1 MKGGYDL
8 KHTPTIS
15 AEFEDYLKQN
25 DMTLSQFAEY
35 SGVHQRTLSNWIT
48 QHRPVSV
55 QQLDRITVAMDLPEG
70 YFYDQYIENYI
81 IELSPNFR
89 RIEPLLYR
97 CAELDKLDAIRR
109 MVGHIMDNP
118 LYASRL
124 FDVAE
129 ALFEQGRHAAAL
141 PLYEN
146 VAEVEKY
153 QHSERLATCQYR
165 IFTIQVGDDQS
176 RNLKAA
182 TLFEPFVERLDEID
196 QLDALKDLANV
207 FRSLRLWDRLD
218 VTARKMRVRA
228 EIQYTLE
235 HQQRKRKPAE
245 LEKRLSRP
253 MFVYISYSDLLCAS
267 VYEAKG
273 DYEQALQYTYAY
285 ANLDWVKE
293 TDEDTL
299 HWIKQFQDWAEG
311 NTYVYKLL
319 SGDISVLNN
328 YVEYIAASPDASEKE
343 MVTKV
348 LNVMS
353 AANQYSIDIDHILRR
368 FKKKIDLFAQHKPS
382 SDMYTQQVI
391 PEQYARLGYELAYYY
406 LHQGRYND
414 GFKHLMYAML
424 KSHIINNETYF
435 INCMGLFLHFRMNA
449 AHETKAK
456 FLNFIEKVWLDN
468 VKKNGSSDRRS

>member
-1 MKGGYDL
+1 M

-48 QHRPVSV
+48 QHRPISV

-70 YFYDQYIENYI
+70 YFYDLYIENYI
-81 IELSPNFR
+81 IDLSPNFR

-118 LYASRL
+118 LYATRL

-165 IFTIQVGDDQS
+165 IFSIQVGDDQS

-207 FRSLRLWDRLD
+207 YRSLRLWDRLD
-218 VTARKMRVRA
+218 VTARKMRDKA
-228 EIQYTLE
+228 EIQYTIE
-235 HQQRKRKPAE
+235 HQQKKRKPAE
-245 LEKRLSRP
+245 IEKRLSRP
-253 MFVYISYSDLLCAS
+253 LFVYITYSDLLCAS

-273 DYEQALQYTYAY
+273 DYEQALEYTYAY

-293 TDEDTL
+293 TDEETL
-299 HWIKQFQDWAEG
+299 HWMKLFQDWAEG
-311 NTYVYKLL
+311 NIYTYKLL

-328 YVEYIAASPDASEKE
+328 YVEYIAASSDASEKV
-343 MVTKV
+343 MVTKL
-348 LNVMS
+348 LNIMM
-353 AANQYSIDIDHILRR
+353 AANRYQVDVDDLLQQFETEIDSITQQQLS
-368 FKKKIDLFAQHKPS
+368 A
-382 SDMYTQQVI
+382 DMYTHQVV
-391 PEQYARLGYELAYYY
+391 PEQSTRFKYELAKYY
-406 LHQGRYND
+406 LNKGNYSY
-414 GFKHLMYAML
+414 GFKYLL
-424 KSHIINNETYF
+424 DVLSKSLVINKEAFF
-435 INCMGLFLHFRMNA
+435 ISCIKLFEQFKQFADFRLC
-449 AHETKAK
+449 TKYESLVREGRK
-456 FLNFIEKVWLDN
+456 ERLFYY
-468 VKKNGSSDRRS
+468 

>member
-1 MKGGYDL
+1 M
-8 KHTPTIS
+8 KHTPKIS

-55 QQLDRITVAMDLPEG
+55 QQLDRITAAMDLPEG
-70 YFYDQYIENYI
+70 YFYDVYIENYI

-124 FDVAE
+124 FDIAE
-129 ALFEQGRHAAAL
+129 ALFEQSRHAAAL
-141 PLYEN
+141 LLYKN

-153 QHSERLATCQYR
+153 QHSERLAICQYR
-165 IFTIQVGDDQS
+165 IFTIQVGDDQGL
-176 RNLKAA
+176 NLKAA

-207 FRSLRLWDRLD
+207 YRSLRLWDRLD
-218 VTARKMRVRA
+218 VIAHKMRDKA

-235 HQQRKRKPAE
+235 HQQKKRNHAQ
-245 LEKRLSRP
+245 LEKKLTRP
-253 MFVYISYSDLLCAS
+253 LFVYITYADLLCAS

-273 DYEQALQYTYAY
+273 DYEQALEYTYAY

-299 HWIKQFQDWAEG
+299 HWLELFLNWALC
-311 NTYVYKLL
+311 NTCVNKLL
-319 SGDISVLNN
+319 SGDISVLPD
-328 YVEYIAASPDASEKE
+328 YVEYISISSNTTNELVTQLLNIMMTANRYEVDVDDILEQFE
-343 MVTKV
+343 M
-348 LNVMS
+348 
-353 AANQYSIDIDHILRR
+353 
-368 FKKKIDLFAQHKPS
+368 KIDSITQQQLSA
-382 SDMYTQQVI
+382 DMYTHQVV
-391 PEQYARLGYELAYYY
+391 PEQSTRFKYELAKYY
-406 LHQGRYND
+406 LNKANYSL
-414 GFKHLMYAML
+414 GFKHLL
-424 KSHIINNETYF
+424 DVLSKSLVINKEAFF
-435 INCMGLFLHFRMNA
+435 ISCIKLFEQFKPFAGFRVC
-449 AHETKAK
+449 TKYESLVREGRK
-456 FLNFIEKVWLDN
+456 ERLFYY
-468 VKKNGSSDRRS
+468 

>member
-1 MKGGYDL
+1 M

-70 YFYDQYIENYI
+70 YFYDLYIENYI
-81 IELSPNFR
+81 IDLSPNFR

-118 LYASRL
+118 LYATRL

-153 QHSERLATCQYR
+153 QYSERLATCQYR
-165 IFTIQVGDDQS
+165 IFSIQVGDDQS

-182 TLFEPFVERLDEID
+182 TLFESFVERLDEID

-235 HQQRKRKPAE
+235 HQQKKRKPAE

-253 MFVYISYSDLLCAS
+253 LFVYITYSDLLCAS

-285 ANLDWVKE
+285 TNLDWVKE

-311 NTYVYKLL
+311 NIYTYKLL

-343 MVTKV
+343 MVTKL
-348 LNVMS
+348 LNIMM
-353 AANQYSIDIDHILRR
+353 AANRFQVDVDEILKQFETEIDSIT
-368 FKKKIDLFAQHKPS
+368 QQQPS
-382 SDMYTQQVI
+382 ADMYTHQVV
-391 PEQYARLGYELAYYY
+391 PEQSIRFKYELAKYY
-406 LHQGRYND
+406 LNKGNYSY
-414 GFKHLMYAML
+414 GFKYLL
-424 KSHIINNETYF
+424 DVLSKSLVINKEAFF
-435 INCMGLFLHFRMNA
+435 ISCIRLFEQFKQFADFRMC
-449 AHETKAK
+449 TKYESLVREGRK
-456 FLNFIEKVWLDN
+456 ERLFYY
-468 VKKNGSSDRRS
+468 

>member
-1 MKGGYDL
+1 M

-70 YFYDQYIENYI
+70 YFYDLYIENYI
-81 IELSPNFR
+81 IDLSPNFR

-153 QHSERLATCQYR
+153 QHSERLAICQYR
-165 IFTIQVGDDQS
+165 IFSIQVGDDQS
-176 RNLKAA
+176 RNLKVA
-182 TLFEPFVERLDEID
+182 TLFEPFVERLDEIV

-207 FRSLRLWDRLD
+207 YRSLRLWDRLD
-218 VTARKMRVRA
+218 VIARKMRDKA
-228 EIQYTLE
+228 KIQYTLE
-235 HQQRKRKPAE
+235 HQQKKRNPA
-245 LEKRLSRP
+245 LEKKLSRP
-253 MFVYISYSDLLCAS
+253 LFVYITYADLLCAS
-267 VYEAKG
+267 VCEAQG
-273 DYEQALQYTYAY
+273 NYQQALQYTYAY
-285 ANLDWVKE
+285 VNLDWVKE

-299 HWIKQFQDWAEG
+299 HWIKLFQNWALC
-311 NTYVYKLL
+311 NTYINKLL
-319 SGDISVLNN
+319 SGDISVLPD
-328 YVEYIAASPDASEKE
+328 YVEYISVSSNTTKE
-343 MVTKV
+343 MVTQL
-348 LNVMS
+348 LNIMM
-353 AANQYSIDIDHILRR
+353 AANRFHVDVDEILKQFETEIDSIT
-368 FKKKIDLFAQHKPS
+368 QQQPS
-382 SDMYTQQVI
+382 ADMYTHQVV
-391 PEQYARLGYELAYYY
+391 PEQSTRFKYELAKYYLNKGNYSYGFKYLLDVLSKSLVINKEAFFISCIRLFEQFKQFADFTLCTKYESLVREGRKERSFYYY
-406 LHQGRYND
+406 
-414 GFKHLMYAML
+414 
-424 KSHIINNETYF
+424 
-435 INCMGLFLHFRMNA
+435 
-449 AHETKAK
+449 
-456 FLNFIEKVWLDN
+456 
-468 VKKNGSSDRRS
+468 

>member
-1 MKGGYDL
+1 M

-48 QHRPVSV
+48 QHRPISV

-70 YFYDQYIENYI
+70 YFYDLYIENYI
-81 IELSPNFR
+81 IDLSPNFR

-207 FRSLRLWDRLD
+207 YRSLRLWDRLD
-218 VTARKMRVRA
+218 VTARKMRDKA

-235 HQQRKRKPAE
+235 HQQKKRKPAE

-253 MFVYISYSDLLCAS
+253 LFVYITYSDLLCAS

-311 NTYVYKLL
+311 NIYTYKLL

-343 MVTKV
+343 MVTKL
-348 LNVMS
+348 LNIMM
-353 AANQYSIDIDHILRR
+353 AANRFQVDVDEILKQFETEIDSIT
-368 FKKKIDLFAQHKPS
+368 QQQPS
-382 SDMYTQQVI
+382 ADMYTHQVV
-391 PEQYARLGYELAYYY
+391 PEQSTRFKYELAKYY
-406 LHQGRYND
+406 LNKGNYSY
-414 GFKHLMYAML
+414 GFKYLL
-424 KSHIINNETYF
+424 DVLSKSLVINKEAFF
-435 INCMGLFLHFRMNA
+435 ISCIRLFEQFKQFADFRLC
-449 AHETKAK
+449 TKYESLVREGRK
-456 FLNFIEKVWLDN
+456 ERLFYY
-468 VKKNGSSDRRS
+468 

>member
-1 MKGGYDL
+1 M

-25 DMTLSQFAEY
+25 DMTLGQFAQY
-35 SGVHQRTLSNWIT
+35 SGVHQRTLCNWIT

-55 QQLDRITVAMDLPEG
+55 QLLDRITAAMDLPEG
-70 YFYDQYIENYI
+70 YFYDLYIENYI
-81 IELSPNFR
+81 IDLSPNFR

-153 QHSERLATCQYR
+153 QHSERLAICQYR

-176 RNLKAA
+176 RNLKVA
-182 TLFEPFVERLDEID
+182 TLFEPFVERLDEIV

-207 FRSLRLWDRLD
+207 YRSLRLWDRLD
-218 VTARKMRVRA
+218 ATARKMRDKA

-235 HQQRKRKPAE
+235 HQQKKRKRAE

-253 MFVYISYSDLLCAS
+253 MFVYITYADLLCAS
-267 VYEAKG
+267 VYEARG

-285 ANLDWVKE
+285 ANLDWVL
-293 TDEDTL
+293 DTVKDTQYWVSL
-299 HWIKQFQDWAEG
+299 FKDWAEG
-311 NTYVYKLL
+311 NIYTYKLL

-328 YVEYIAASPDASEKE
+328 YVEYIAASPDATDKE
-343 MVTKV
+343 MVTKL
-348 LNVMS
+348 LNIMI
-353 AANQYSIDIDHILRR
+353 AANRYQVDVDDILQQFEMEIDSIT
-368 FKKKIDLFAQHKPS
+368 QQQS
-382 SDMYTQQVI
+382 SADMYTYQVV
-391 PEQYARLGYELAYYY
+391 PEQSTRFKYELAKYY
-406 LHQGRYND
+406 LNSGNYLY
-414 GFKHLMYAML
+414 GFKYLL
-424 KSHIINNETYF
+424 DVLSKSLIINKEAFFISCIRLFEQFKQFADIRFYEKFESLVREGRKERLFYF
-435 INCMGLFLHFRMNA
+435 
-449 AHETKAK
+449 
-456 FLNFIEKVWLDN
+456 
-468 VKKNGSSDRRS
+468 

>member
-1 MKGGYDL
+1 M

-55 QQLDRITVAMDLPEG
+55 QQLDRITAAMDLPEG
-70 YFYDQYIENYI
+70 YFYDLYIENYI
-81 IELSPNFR
+81 IDLSPNFR

-118 LYASRL
+118 LYATRL

-153 QHSERLATCQYR
+153 QHSERLAICQYR
-165 IFTIQVGDDQS
+165 IFSIQVGDDQS

-207 FRSLRLWDRLD
+207 YRSLRLWDRLD
-218 VTARKMRVRA
+218 VTARKMRDKA

-235 HQQRKRKPAE
+235 HQQKKRKPAE

-253 MFVYISYSDLLCAS
+253 MFVYITYSDLLCAS

-273 DYEQALQYTYAY
+273 DYEQALEYTYAY

-311 NTYVYKLL
+311 NIYTYKLL

-343 MVTKV
+343 MVTKL
-348 LNVMS
+348 LNIMM
-353 AANQYSIDIDHILRR
+353 AANRFRVDVDDILKQFETEIDSIT
-368 FKKKIDLFAQHKPS
+368 QQQPS
-382 SDMYTQQVI
+382 ADMYTHQVV
-391 PEQYARLGYELAYYY
+391 PEQSTRFKYELAKYY
-406 LHQGRYND
+406 LDKGNYSF
-414 GFKHLMYAML
+414 GFKYLLDAL
-424 KSHIINNETYF
+424 SKSLVINKEAFF
-435 INCMGLFLHFRMNA
+435 ISCIKLFEQFKQFADFRLC
-449 AHETKAK
+449 TKYESLVREGRK
-456 FLNFIEKVWLDN
+456 EKLFYY
-468 VKKNGSSDRRS
+468 

>member
-1 MKGGYDL
+1 M

-25 DMTLSQFAEY
+25 EMTLSQFAEY

-55 QQLDRITVAMDLPEG
+55 QQLDRITEAMDLPEG
-70 YFYDQYIENYI
+70 YFYDLYIENYI
-81 IELSPNFR
+81 IDLSPNFR

-109 MVGHIMDNP
+109 MIGHIMDNP

-153 QHSERLATCQYR
+153 QHSERLAICQYR
-165 IFTIQVGDDQS
+165 IFSIQVGDDQS

-235 HQQRKRKPAE
+235 HQQKKRKPAE

-253 MFVYISYSDLLCAS
+253 LFVYITYSDLLCAS

-285 ANLDWVKE
+285 TNLDWVKE

-319 SGDISVLNN
+319 SGEVSLLP
-328 YVEYIAASPDASEKE
+328 YYLEYICTSSETSEKE
-343 MVTKV
+343 MIAK
-348 LNVMS
+348 LMNVVI
-353 AANQYSIDIDHILRR
+353 AANQFQLDVNDIFLRFER
-368 FKKKIDLFAQHKPS
+368 QINSFAQQQAS
-382 SDMYTQQVI
+382 TDMYTQRVV
-391 PEQYARLGYELAYYY
+391 PDQYARFGYELAYYY
-406 LHQGRYND
+406 LHRGMYSD
-414 GFKHLMYAML
+414 GFKHLL
-424 KSHIINNETYF
+424 CSLENSNTLNNVTCF
-435 INCMGLFLHFRMNA
+435 KNCLGLFVHFKTYA
-449 AHETKAK
+449 VPEIKAG
-456 FLNFIEKVWLDN
+456 FYNFIEKVWLEN
-468 VKKNGSSDRRS
+468 VKKNGSIDFRN

>member
-1 MKGGYDL
+1 M

-48 QHRPVSV
+48 QHRPISV

-70 YFYDQYIENYI
+70 YFYDLYIENYI
-81 IELSPNFR
+81 IDLSPNFR

-153 QHSERLATCQYR
+153 QHSERLAICQYR
-165 IFTIQVGDDQS
+165 IFSIQVGDDQS

-235 HQQRKRKPAE
+235 HQQKKRKPAE

-253 MFVYISYSDLLCAS
+253 LFVYITYADLLCAS

-285 ANLDWVKE
+285 TNLDWVKE

-311 NTYVYKLL
+311 NTYVNKLL
-319 SGDISVLNN
+319 FGDISVLSD
-328 YVEYIAASPDASEKE
+328 YVEYIAASKADKE
-343 MVTKV
+343 MVTKL
-348 LNVMS
+348 LNVMF
-353 AANQYSIDIDHILRR
+353 AANRYQLNVNHVLERFETLID
-368 FKKKIDLFAQHKPS
+368 FFVKQGQSS
-382 SDMYTQQVI
+382 SDMYTKQVI
-391 PEQYARLGYELAYYY
+391 PEQFARLGYELAYYY
-406 LHQGRYND
+406 LYQGKYND
-414 GFKHLMYAML
+414 GFKYLMYAML
-424 KSHIINNETYF
+424 RSHIINNETYF
-435 INCMGLFLHFRMNA
+435 INCMGLFLHFREYA
-449 AHETKAK
+449 ITETKAG
-456 FLNFIEKVWLDN
+456 FLNLIEKVWLEN
-468 VKKNGSSDRRS
+468 VEKNGTADHHG

>member
-1 MKGGYDL
+1 M

-15 AEFEDYLKQN
+15 AELEDYLKQN

-55 QQLDRITVAMDLPEG
+55 QQLDRITAAMDLPEG
-70 YFYDQYIENYI
+70 YFYDVYIENYI

-124 FDVAE
+124 FDIAE
-129 ALFEQGRHAAAL
+129 ALFEQRRHAAAL
-141 PLYEN
+141 LLYEN

-153 QHSERLATCQYR
+153 QHSERLAICQYR
-165 IFTIQVGDDQS
+165 IFTIQVGEDQGL
-176 RNLKAA
+176 NLKAA

-207 FRSLRLWDRLD
+207 YRALRLWDRLD
-218 VTARKMRVRA
+218 VIARKMRDKA
-228 EIQYTLE
+228 EIQYTLQ
-235 HQQRKRKPAE
+235 HQQKKRNHAQ
-245 LEKRLSRP
+245 LEKKLSRP
-253 MFVYISYSDLLCAS
+253 LFVYIAYADLLCAS

-273 DYEQALQYTYAY
+273 DYEQALEYTYAY

-293 TDEDTL
+293 TDENTL
-299 HWIKQFQDWAEG
+299 HWIKHFQDWAEG
-311 NTYVYKLL
+311 NIYTYKLL

-328 YVEYIAASPDASEKE
+328 YAEYIAASPDASEKE
-343 MVTKV
+343 MITKL
-348 LNVMS
+348 LNVMM
-353 AANQYSIDIDHILRR
+353 AANRYQVDVDDILKQFKTEIDSIIQQQLS
-368 FKKKIDLFAQHKPS
+368 A
-382 SDMYTQQVI
+382 DMYTHQVV
-391 PEQYARLGYELAYYY
+391 PEQSTRFKYELAKYY
-406 LHQGRYND
+406 LNKGNYSY
-414 GFKHLMYAML
+414 GFKYLL
-424 KSHIINNETYF
+424 DVLSKSLVINKEAFF
-435 INCMGLFLHFRMNA
+435 ISCIKLFEQFKPFADSRVC
-449 AHETKAK
+449 TKYESLVREGRK
-456 FLNFIEKVWLDN
+456 ERLFYY
-468 VKKNGSSDRRS
+468 

>member
-1 MKGGYDL
+1 M

-35 SGVHQRTLSNWIT
+35 SGVHQRTLSHWIT

-55 QQLDRITVAMDLPEG
+55 QQLDRITVAMDLLEG
-70 YFYDQYIENYI
+70 YFYDLYIENYI
-81 IELSPNFR
+81 IDLSPNFR

-118 LYASRL
+118 LYATRL

-153 QHSERLATCQYR
+153 QHSERLAICQYR
-165 IFTIQVGDDQS
+165 IFSIQVGDDQS

-207 FRSLRLWDRLD
+207 YRSLRLWDRLD
-218 VTARKMRVRA
+218 VTARKMRDKA
-228 EIQYTLE
+228 EIQYTLD
-235 HQQRKRKPAE
+235 HQQKKRKPAE

-253 MFVYISYSDLLCAS
+253 LFVYITYSDLLCAS
-267 VYEAKG
+267 VYEDKG
-273 DYEQALQYTYAY
+273 DYEQALEYTYAY

-311 NTYVYKLL
+311 NIYTYKLL

-343 MVTKV
+343 MVTKL
-348 LNVMS
+348 LNIMM
-353 AANQYSIDIDHILRR
+353 AANRYQVDVDDILQQFETEIDSITQQQLS
-368 FKKKIDLFAQHKPS
+368 A
-382 SDMYTQQVI
+382 DMYTHQVV
-391 PEQYARLGYELAYYY
+391 PEQSTRFKYELAKYY
-406 LHQGRYND
+406 LNKGNYSY
-414 GFKHLMYAML
+414 GFKYLL
-424 KSHIINNETYF
+424 DVLSKSLIINKEAFF
-435 INCMGLFLHFRMNA
+435 ISCIRLFEQFKQFADFRLC
-449 AHETKAK
+449 TKYESLVREGRK
-456 FLNFIEKVWLDN
+456 ERLFYY
-468 VKKNGSSDRRS
+468 

>member
-1 MKGGYDL
+1 M

-70 YFYDQYIENYI
+70 YFYNLYIENYI
-81 IELSPNFR
+81 IDLSPNFR

-153 QHSERLATCQYR
+153 QHSERLAICQYR
-165 IFTIQVGDDQS
+165 IFSIQVGDDQS

-207 FRSLRLWDRLD
+207 YRSLRLWDRLD
-218 VTARKMRVRA
+218 VTARKMRDKA

-235 HQQRKRKPAE
+235 HQQKKRKSAE
-245 LEKRLSRP
+245 IEKRLSRP
-253 MFVYISYSDLLCAS
+253 LFVYITYADLLCAS
-267 VYEAKG
+267 VCEAQG
-273 DYEQALQYTYAY
+273 DYQQALQYTYAY
-285 ANLDWVKE
+285 VNLDWVKE

-299 HWIKQFQDWAEG
+299 HWIKLFQNWALC
-311 NTYVYKLL
+311 NTYVNKLL
-319 SGDISVLNN
+319 SGDISVLPD
-328 YVEYIAASPDASEKE
+328 YVEYISVSSNTTKE
-343 MVTKV
+343 MVTQL
-348 LNVMS
+348 LNIMM
-353 AANQYSIDIDHILRR
+353 AANRFQVDVDEVLKQFEAEIDSIT
-368 FKKKIDLFAQHKPS
+368 QQQPS
-382 SDMYTQQVI
+382 ADMYTHQVV
-391 PEQYARLGYELAYYY
+391 PEQSTRFKYELAKYY
-406 LHQGRYND
+406 LNKGNYSY
-414 GFKHLMYAML
+414 GFKYLL
-424 KSHIINNETYF
+424 DVLSKSLVINKEAFF
-435 INCMGLFLHFRMNA
+435 ISCIRLFEQFKQFADFRLC
-449 AHETKAK
+449 TKYESLVREGRK
-456 FLNFIEKVWLDN
+456 ERLFYY
-468 VKKNGSSDRRS
+468 

>member
-1 MKGGYDL
+1 M

-35 SGVHQRTLSNWIT
+35 SGVHQRTLSNWIS

-55 QQLDRITVAMDLPEG
+55 QQLDRITAAMDLPEG
-70 YFYDQYIENYI
+70 YFYDLYIENYI
-81 IELSPNFR
+81 IDLSPNFR

-165 IFTIQVGDDQS
+165 IFSIQVGDDQS

-207 FRSLRLWDRLD
+207 YRSLRLWDRLD
-218 VTARKMRVRA
+218 VIARKMRDKA
-228 EIQYTLE
+228 KIQYTLE
-235 HQQRKRKPAE
+235 HQQKKRNPA
-245 LEKRLSRP
+245 LEKKLSRP
-253 MFVYISYSDLLCAS
+253 LFVYITYADLLCAS
-267 VYEAKG
+267 VCEAQG
-273 DYEQALQYTYAY
+273 NYQQALQYTYAY
-285 ANLDWVKE
+285 VNLDWVKE

-299 HWIKQFQDWAEG
+299 HWIKLFQNWALC
-311 NTYVYKLL
+311 NTYVNKLL
-319 SGDISVLNN
+319 SGDISVLPD
-328 YVEYIAASPDASEKE
+328 YVEYISVSSNTTKE
-343 MVTKV
+343 MVTQL
-348 LNVMS
+348 LNIMM
-353 AANQYSIDIDHILRR
+353 AANRFHVDVDEILKQFETEIDSIT
-368 FKKKIDLFAQHKPS
+368 QQQPS
-382 SDMYTQQVI
+382 ADMYTHQVV
-391 PEQYARLGYELAYYY
+391 PEQSTRFKYELAKYY
-406 LHQGRYND
+406 LNKGNYSY
-414 GFKHLMYAML
+414 GFKYLL
-424 KSHIINNETYF
+424 DVLSKSLVINKEAFF
-435 INCMGLFLHFRMNA
+435 ISCIRLFEQFKQFADFTLC
-449 AHETKAK
+449 TKYESLVREGRK
-456 FLNFIEKVWLDN
+456 ERLFYY
-468 VKKNGSSDRRS
+468 

>member
-15 AEFEDYLKQN
+15 AKFEVYLKQN
-25 DMTLSQFAEY
+25 DMTLSQFVEY

-55 QQLDRITVAMDLPEG
+55 QQLDRITVAMDLLEG
-70 YFYDQYIENYI
+70 YFYDLYIENYI

-124 FDVAE
+124 FDIAE
-129 ALFEQGRHAAAL
+129 ALFNQRRHAAAL
-141 PLYEN
+141 LLYEN

-153 QHSERLATCQYR
+153 QHSERLAICQYR
-165 IFTIQVGDDQS
+165 IFTIQVGDDQGL
-176 RNLKAA
+176 NLKAA

-207 FRSLRLWDRLD
+207 YRSLRLWDRLD
-218 VTARKMRVRA
+218 VIARKMRDKA

-235 HQQRKRKPAE
+235 HQQKKRNHAQ
-245 LEKRLSRP
+245 LEKKLSRP
-253 MFVYISYSDLLCAS
+253 LFVYITYADLLCAS

-273 DYEQALQYTYAY
+273 DYDQALEYTYAY

-293 TDEDTL
+293 TDENTL

-311 NTYVYKLL
+311 NTYTYKLL

-343 MVTKV
+343 MITKL
-348 LNVMS
+348 LNIMM
-353 AANQYSIDIDHILRR
+353 AANRYQVDVDDILKQFETEIDSITQQQLS
-368 FKKKIDLFAQHKPS
+368 A
-382 SDMYTQQVI
+382 DMYTYQVV
-391 PEQYARLGYELAYYY
+391 PEQSTRFKYELAKYY
-406 LHQGRYND
+406 LNKGNYSLGFEHLLDVLFKSLVINKEAFFISCIKLFEQFKQIADFRLCTRYESLIREGR
-414 GFKHLMYAML
+414 K
-424 KSHIINNETYF
+424 ER
-435 INCMGLFLHFRMNA
+435 LFYY
-449 AHETKAK
+449 
-456 FLNFIEKVWLDN
+456 
-468 VKKNGSSDRRS
+468 

>member
-1 MKGGYDL
+1 DL
-8 KHTPTIS
+8 
-15 AEFEDYLKQN
+15 
-25 DMTLSQFAEY
+25 
-35 SGVHQRTLSNWIT
+35 
-48 QHRPVSV
+48 
-55 QQLDRITVAMDLPEG
+55 
-70 YFYDQYIENYI
+70 YIENYI
-81 IELSPNFR
+81 IDLSPNFR

-165 IFTIQVGDDQS
+165 IFSIQVGDDQS

-207 FRSLRLWDRLD
+207 YRSLRLWDRLD
-218 VTARKMRVRA
+218 VTARKMRDKA

-235 HQQRKRKPAE
+235 HQQKKRKPAE
-245 LEKRLSRP
+245 IEKRLSRP
-253 MFVYISYSDLLCAS
+253 LFVYITYSDLLCAS

-273 DYEQALQYTYAY
+273 DYEQALEYTYAY

-311 NTYVYKLL
+311 NIYTYKLL

-343 MVTKV
+343 MVTKL
-348 LNVMS
+348 LNIMM
-353 AANQYSIDIDHILRR
+353 AANRYQVDVDDILQQFETEIDSITQQQLS
-368 FKKKIDLFAQHKPS
+368 A
-382 SDMYTQQVI
+382 DMYTHQVV
-391 PEQYARLGYELAYYY
+391 PEQSTRFKYELAKYY
-406 LHQGRYND
+406 LNKGNYSY
-414 GFKHLMYAML
+414 GFKYLL
-424 KSHIINNETYF
+424 DVLSKSLIINKEAFF
-435 INCMGLFLHFRMNA
+435 ISCIRLFEQFKQFADFRLC
-449 AHETKAK
+449 TKYESLVREGRK
-456 FLNFIEKVWLDN
+456 ERLFYY
-468 VKKNGSSDRRS
+468 

>member
-1 MKGGYDL
+1 MKGGYEL

-70 YFYDQYIENYI
+70 YFYNLYIENYI
-81 IELSPNFR
+81 IDLSPNFR

-153 QHSERLATCQYR
+153 QHSERLAICQYR
-165 IFTIQVGDDQS
+165 IFSIQVGDDQS

-207 FRSLRLWDRLD
+207 YRSLRLWDRLD
-218 VTARKMRVRA
+218 VTARKMRDKA

-235 HQQRKRKPAE
+235 HQQKKRKSAE
-245 LEKRLSRP
+245 IEKRLSRP
-253 MFVYISYSDLLCAS
+253 LFVYITYADLLCAS
-267 VYEAKG
+267 VCEAQG
-273 DYEQALQYTYAY
+273 DYQQALQYTYAY
-285 ANLDWVKE
+285 VNLDWVKE

-299 HWIKQFQDWAEG
+299 HWIKLFQNWALC
-311 NTYVYKLL
+311 NTYVNKLL
-319 SGDISVLNN
+319 SGDISVLPD
-328 YVEYIAASPDASEKE
+328 YVEYISVSSNTTKE
-343 MVTKV
+343 MVTQL
-348 LNVMS
+348 LNIMM
-353 AANQYSIDIDHILRR
+353 AANRFQVDVDEVLKQFEAEIDSIT
-368 FKKKIDLFAQHKPS
+368 QQQPS
-382 SDMYTQQVI
+382 ADMYTHQVV
-391 PEQYARLGYELAYYY
+391 PEQSTRFKYELAKYY
-406 LHQGRYND
+406 LNKGNYSY
-414 GFKHLMYAML
+414 GFKYLL
-424 KSHIINNETYF
+424 DVLSKSLVINKEAFF
-435 INCMGLFLHFRMNA
+435 ISCIRLFEQFKQFADFRLC
-449 AHETKAK
+449 TKYESLVREGRK
-456 FLNFIEKVWLDN
+456 ERLFYY
-468 VKKNGSSDRRS
+468 